1 MLHFILGPAG
11 SGKTAIA
18 RRLLAKKREEGQ
30 DVMLLVPE
38 QYSYETERAVLEQY
52 GEAFFAGIQITS
64 FARLPDAV
72 FRRYGSK
79 NGSRLDDTGRHILM
93 SMALDGTQEYQQML
107 GGHAAGGELIRRL
120 LLCEK

>member
-18 RRLLAKKREEGQ
+18 RRLLEKKREEGQ

-72 FRRYGSK
+72 FRRYG
-79 NGSRLDDTGRHILM
+79 
-93 SMALDGTQEYQQML
+93 
-107 GGHAAGGELIRRL
+107 
-120 LLCEK
+120 